1 MYIKKDAAQIYTRT
15 ILEKF
20 QGYLCR
26 HILKIFACNDVQKLP
41 PQYVLKRWTRDTKSG
56 SVIDDIGEEIKAD
69 CHDPHIFLD
78 GGNHSYISDAS
89 FLQVSSQ
96 ACSIVGQHRA
106 PPEAALSDLFSKNH
120 APFMIVA
127 NRARTRRSNVFQKYV
142 INTKPSLTPPSC
154 SSCLS
159 IDEAAKDRGSA
170 PDPDRKKK
178 SAGKF
183 HVAMKSLF
191 PGILHP
197 GDLCFPIQN
206 GFPITTFTKNG
217 VPYAIGEEAVEEEV
231 GSVFIGILAEN
242 TARTRLSETTNL
254 MDKIHGSASPKAY
267 STELDVSSGE
277 VALLREVPDN
287 SPPFD
292 GIWSS
297 LIGEKCGALLE
308 VDSDTL
314 NHSDLRKA
322 RI

>member
-1 MYIKKDAAQIYTRT
+1 MHPTQRSEDINAYFDGYLRKAMPLCEFVRQYDRAFFKMREAENDEDFENNYRRP
-15 ILEKF
+15 IL
-20 QGYLCR
+20 QVGYLCR

-41 PQYVLKRWTRDTKSG
+41 PQYVLKRWTRDAKSG

-120 APFMIVA
+120 APFMVG
-127 NRARTRRSNVFQKYV
+127 R
-142 INTKPSLTPPSC
+142 
-154 SSCLS
+154 
-159 IDEAAKDRGSA
+159 
-170 PDPDRKKK
+170 
-178 SAGKF
+178 
-183 HVAMKSLF
+183 
-191 PGILHP
+191 ILHP

-242 TARTRLSETTNL
+242 TARTRWFGLPNYLVFQGGQGTLQDRKVTPCLHEISC
-254 MDKIHGSASPKAY
+254 
-267 STELDVSSGE
+267 SSRG
-277 VALLREVPDN
+277 
-287 SPPFD
+287 
-292 GIWSS
+292 
-297 LIGEKCGALLE
+297 K
-308 VDSDTL
+308 
-314 NHSDLRKA
+314 
-322 RI
+322 